1 MEHDFHY
8 LALTAEELEALLF
21 CILTE
26 AGKMIVETVKAGNDR
41 KKQAAIRK
49 KMDLLVQ
56 LREKISDEIF
66 IKHQ

>member
-1 MEHDFHY
+1 
-8 LALTAEELEALLF
+8 
-21 CILTE
+21 
-26 AGKMIVETVKAGNDR
+26 MIVETVKAGNDR

>member
-1 MEHDFHY
+1 MEKEFHY

-21 CILTE
+21 AILTE

-41 KKQAAIRK
+41 KKQAAIRR
-49 KMDLLVQ
+49 KMDLLVG

-66 IKHQ
+66 VKRQ